1 MFSKKKRKK
10 YPGNFFKSQN
20 GSYFY
25 TFLFINHTILSRLLQ
40 GLLVVHVVRP
50 EKVKYVTCSGVHVQD
65 GVWSKTAIYTKSA
78 HKLFFFYFQTYLELE
93 MDK

>member
-1 MFSKKKRKK
+1 M
-10 YPGNFFKSQN
+10 
-20 GSYFY
+20 
-25 TFLFINHTILSRLLQ
+25 
-40 GLLVVHVVRP
+40 VHVVRP